1 MTLHYMAILMIGSL
15 SLKLGIIT
23 NADVSTKIEEL
34 LDRPTEETA
43 TMFSFVKQ

>member
-1 MTLHYMAILMIGSL
+1 MIGSL
-15 SLKLGIIT
+15 SLKLGVIT
-23 NADVSTKIEEL
+23 NQTISTQVEEG